1 MKTYEIIEGLE
12 QQYDKYS
19 TEDQKVW
26 EILFERQ
33 FEQLQELADLSYL
46 EGIKR
51 VGFSKNKIPN
61 FKEVNARLRKQTGWN
76 IHVVPGII
84 DQTNFFKMLS
94 EKTFP
99 SSTWLR
105 KMDELDY
112 LSEPDM
118 FHDAFGHMPLLTN
131 SIFCNFFQ
139 KIGDLGVKYIDHPE
153 IIEKLGRIYWFTVE
167 FGLIENGNGLKIYG
181 AGILS
186 SFGESKYSLSNEP
199 ERKPFDI
206 VEVMNTDFDN
216 TVIQEL
222 YFVIESFEQLSHSI
236 EEAEAEISS
245 FLVKQRMECNVK
257 NITK

>member
-1 MKTYEIIEGLE
+1 MKTYEIIEGLS
-12 QQYDKYS
+12 QKYEKYTS
-19 TEDQKVW
+19 EDQKVW

-33 FEQLQELADLSYL
+33 VKQLEELADTSYL
-46 EGIKR
+46 EGIQR
-51 VGFSKNKIPN
+51 IGFSKHKIPD
-61 FKEVNARLRKQTGWN
+61 FREVNARLMEQTGWK

-84 DQTNFFKMLS
+84 DQENFFKMLS

-131 SIFCNFFQ
+131 SIFCDFFK

-167 FGLIENGNGLKIYG
+167 FGLIENENGLKIYG

-186 SFGESKYSLSNEP
+186 SFGESKYSLSDAP
-199 ERKPFDI
+199 KRKPFDI

-216 TVIQEL
+216 SVIQEL
-222 YFVIESFEQLSHSI
+222 YFVIESFEQLSDSI
-236 EEAEAEISS
+236 QKADEEISS
-245 FLVKQRMECNVK
+245 LLCV
-257 NITK
+257 TKISV

>member
-1 MKTYEIIEGLE
+1 MKTYDIVEGLKQE
-12 QQYDKYS
+12 YENYTS
-19 TEDQKVW
+19 EDQNVW
-26 EILFERQ
+26 EILFDRQ
-33 FEQLQELADLSYL
+33 LKQLQELADVSYL
-46 EGIKR
+46 EGIEHI
-51 VGFSKNKIPN
+51 GFSKNKIPD
-61 FKEVNARLRKQTGWN
+61 FREVNTRLEKQTGWK

-84 DQTNFFKMLS
+84 DQANFFKMLS

-131 SIFCNFFQ
+131 SIFCDFFQ
-139 KIGDLGVKYIDHPE
+139 KIGDLGVKYMNHPE

-167 FGLIENGNGLKIYG
+167 FGLIENESGLKIYG

-186 SFGESKYSLSNEP
+186 SFGESKFSLSVEP
-199 ERKPFDI
+199 TRKPFDI

-222 YFVIESFEQLSHSI
+222 YFVIESYEQLSKSI
-236 EEAEAEISS
+236 EQAQIEINSI
-245 FLVKQRMECNVK
+245 LNKKGIKCNRK
-257 NITK
+257 FN

>member
-19 TEDQKVW
+19 TEDHKVW
-26 EILFERQ
+26 SILYDRQ
-33 FEQLQELADLSYL
+33 LKQLEKIAEVSYL
-46 EGIKR
+46 EGIGHI
-51 VGFSKNKIPN
+51 GFSKNKIPDFMEIN
-61 FKEVNARLRKQTGWN
+61 ESLMQQTGWK
-76 IHVVPGII
+76 IRVVPGII
-84 DQTNFFKMLS
+84 DQANFFRMLS

-131 SIFCNFFQ
+131 PIFCDFF
-139 KIGDLGVKYIDHPE
+139 KKMGDLGVKYINFPE

-167 FGLIENGNGLKIYG
+167 FGLIENENGLKIYG

-186 SFGESKYSLSNEP
+186 SFGESKYSLSDEP
-199 ERKPFDI
+199 RRKRYDI
-206 VEVMNTDFDN
+206 VEIMNTDFDN

-222 YFVIESFEQLSHSI
+222 YFVIESYEQLSQSI
-236 EEAEAEISS
+236 ELAEKEI
-245 FLVKQRMECNVK
+245 KKCIVK
-257 NITK
+257 NLTK